1 MTGVSLVREAVWFE
15 EDSVVAAVKHPQLLY
30 LRTHTQHRTR
40 NRQTRDTKATAAIRT
55 GRQRRHHA
63 EQHPEQH
70 ARGLRE
76 NSTAINKTNN
86 KRIPVPDPG
95 PGIISIPGIYVSP
108 NNATHKIKTT
118 RRQMRNTGY
127 EYDNFVSDQVR
138 QVEFLIIINVNE
150 LLWNPLSGRVLL
162 FTWVFYEPLVATGKG
177 TDSLG
182 EILPQRSFVSLW
194 LLLMAD
200 ETLMKA
206 AWLLNC
212 GFRRH
217 SSMLLR
223 VLNETAPLTQ
233 SLLWL
238 LDLLRLSCSPA
249 PVWAEIRLWPTLRDF
264 RGLSGTPRDH
274 Y

>member
-1 MTGVSLVREAVWFE
+1 MVW
-15 EDSVVAAVKHPQLLY
+15 S
-30 LRTHTQHRTR
+30 
-40 NRQTRDTKATAAIRT
+40 TKFCR
-55 GRQRRHHA
+55 A
-63 EQHPEQH
+63 E
-70 ARGLRE
+70 
-76 NSTAINKTNN
+76 TT

-95 PGIISIPGIYVSP
+95 VPALPETDTSTPSPSI
-108 NNATHKIKTT
+108 
-118 RRQMRNTGY
+118 
-127 EYDNFVSDQVR
+127 
-138 QVEFLIIINVNE
+138 EFLIIINVNE